1 MLKYMYITNDPR
13 VAVIAENN
21 GVDRIWIDLE
31 QRDKEERQR
40 YVDSVKSRHC
50 FDDIDKVRAALKRS
64 ELIVRINPLYEM
76 SSVEIDE
83 AVRRG
88 AQYIMLP
95 MFKSREV
102 AARFIDMVG
111 GRAKTIL
118 LLETKEAAR
127 DVDGICKLGGV
138 DEIHIGL
145 NDLHL
150 SYGLDFMFELLI
162 NGEVERL
169 CSSIAGYGIPYG
181 FGGVARLNDGML
193 RAKHIIGEHYRIGS
207 TRAIL
212 SRSFCNTQIIRDL
225 AEIETSFE
233 TGMAEIREHERF
245 LETADAKY
253 FDTNRSAVIAE
264 VSSIV
269 ERIRKKKSEAI

>member
-31 QRDKEERQR
+31 QRGKEERQR
-40 YVDSVKSRHC
+40 CVDSVKSRHC
-50 FDDIDKVRAALKRS
+50 FGDIDKVRAALKSS
-64 ELIVRINPLYEM
+64 ELIVRINPLCEM

-83 AVRRG
+83 AISRG

-95 MFKSREV
+95 MFKSRED

-193 RAKHIIGEHYRIGS
+193 RAKHIIGEHYRLGS

-233 TGMAEIREHERF
+233 TGMTEIRDHERF